1 MLLGY
6 ATQAYSMS
14 YERTIIHGV
23 PFYARDGI
31 LYAWDD
37 SHIAAGE
44 PLRLGTGN
52 SKTEILTLDGDWAE
66 RAKPLLDAWRT
77 GQVHRSRALLRT
89 ATAAA
94 APTKRKRRAAPE
106 PEPEPEAESE

>member
-1 MLLGY
+1 
-6 ATQAYSMS
+6 MS

-23 PFYARDGI
+23 PFYTRDGI